1 MGTFSIMYY
10 YNSICYELLK
20 IVCFLLTSIFFFY
33 VFLAGGR
40 RKHEDSF
47 GEACVEENNSA
58 SVTNR

>member
-1 MGTFSIMYY
+1 MFFANLNI
-10 YNSICYELLK
+10 
-20 IVCFLLTSIFFFY
+20 FFY
-33 VFLAGGR
+33 VFSAGGR